1 MTITPAAGRESTVN
15 FVTSLVMSPRIAS
28 NSFPTNVRRR
38 PTTPP
43 IHLLLHLLR
52 PTVAGSWT
60 PQRHITSPT
69 TSAISLSTL
78 ITTDR
83 MKSTWVMVQDLRTG
97 ARLLTGRNKGDTYE
111 LPHQSAAVRVALV
124 TTSHS
129 PDSWHRRLGHP
140 SSKSLLRLL
149 RTQSLPHSSKSLTH
163 CNSCLS
169 NKSHKLPFGD
179 SSLSSTRPFDLL
191 FSDVWGPAP
200 VESIDGYS
208 YYLVIVD
215 HFTRYTWIYP
225 LKRKSDVLSV
235 FIAFKTLIENFFS
248 TTIRR
253 LYTDGGGEFLKLKP
267 ALVQNGIA
275 HLLTPP
281 YTP

>member
-1 MTITPAAGRESTVN
+1 MLHLNWRTSSIVCRPLRVTSRPFAPLLNTQRLPMPLNVVAVADVDLVADLDAELVAALPPPQARLLPLARLRHGTLLPVMTITPAAGRESTVN

-60 PQRHITSPT
+60 PQLHITSPT

-179 SSLSSTRPFDLL
+179 SSLSSTRPFDL
-191 FSDVWGPAP
+191 
-200 VESIDGYS
+200 
-208 YYLVIVD
+208 
-215 HFTRYTWIYP
+215 
-225 LKRKSDVLSV
+225 
-235 FIAFKTLIENFFS
+235 
-248 TTIRR
+248 
-253 LYTDGGGEFLKLKP
+253 
-267 ALVQNGIA
+267 
-275 HLLTPP
+275 
-281 YTP
+281 